1 MFFVFTE
8 YYLAF
13 NTLKIVKKKCGI
25 VKGPNYSV
33 GRLYNCLVLFILQ
46 ISLNKHC
53 S

>member
-13 NTLKIVKKKCGI
+13 NTLNIVYKCGI
-25 VKGPNYSV
+25 VKGPNYLV